1 MLDPLLKEY
10 GLQDSATQA
19 LVYFAV
25 AKKVRRLVFS
35 HMLSFLLACWILQSC
50 TPSTMPIHQTTQKM
64 VTL

>member
-25 AKKVRRLVFS
+25 AKKVRGLVF
-35 HMLSFLLACWILQSC
+35 
-50 TPSTMPIHQTTQKM
+50 
-64 VTL
+64 VTHT